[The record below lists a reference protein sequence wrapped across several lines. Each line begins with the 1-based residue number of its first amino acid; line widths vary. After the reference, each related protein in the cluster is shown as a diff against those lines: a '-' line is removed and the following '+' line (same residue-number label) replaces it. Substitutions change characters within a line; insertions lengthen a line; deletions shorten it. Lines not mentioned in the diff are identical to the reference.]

1 MKKKTQMERFMD
13 YEVAIRIKD
22 EKEFNQLMDMVRKA
36 DWNIQLCWEFKPS
49 LIIIKR
55 YDRFSL
61 IRHTEEESRV
71 RMLTV
76 EDFNQSEKQQPIP
89 RVLVNGNATIVWF
102 EDGDKVVVK
111 HTDDLP
117 YDQEK
122 AIAMACAKKLLGGYS
137 KFQELMGIA
146 EGGKKFAIV
155 VDAGLRYPTYYGF
168 FGVYG
173 LDKYAKDYPCKTDTK
188 NWGLKSDILPY
199 NSERVEVLAEYPKP
213 HESDT
218 IIVVVRKSNGVI
230 GLIDKKGLKF
240 L

>member
-1 MKKKTQMERFMD
+1 MKKKTQIERFMN

-22 EKEFNQLMDMVRKA
+22 EKEFNELMDMVRKA
-36 DWNIQLCWEFKPS
+36 DGNIQLCWEFKPS

-89 RVLVNGNATIVWF
+89 RVLINGNATIVWF
-102 EDGDKVVVK
+102 DDGDKVVVK

-122 AIAMACAKKLLGGYS
+122 AISMACAKKLLGGYS
-137 KFQELMGIA
+137 KFQELMDITEVKDGL
-146 EGGKKFAIV
+146 ENNSCAIII
-155 VDAGLRYPTYYGF
+155 DDSLLYSTYLNF
-168 FGVYG
+168 FTGELEKYK
-173 LDKYAKDYPCKTDTK
+173 DKYVVAQGMVYT
-188 NWGLKSDILPY
+188 SY
-199 NSERVEVLAEYPKP
+199 EKP
-213 HESDT
+213 HNGEKVK
-218 IIVVVRKSNGVI
+218 IVDSKDGLVVIKPVNKNGLY
-230 GLIDKKGLKF
+230 LISSKGLKF